1 MSSIK
6 EQVIA
11 QKRRVQRDGR
21 QVFVSFE
28 TV

>member
-11 QKRRVQRDGR
+11 QKRAVQRDGR